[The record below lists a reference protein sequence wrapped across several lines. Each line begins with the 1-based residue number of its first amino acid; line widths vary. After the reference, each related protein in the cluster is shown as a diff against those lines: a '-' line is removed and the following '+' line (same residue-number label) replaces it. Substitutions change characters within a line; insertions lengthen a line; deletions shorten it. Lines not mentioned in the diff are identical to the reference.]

1 MSGTGT
7 RPAPRHPGRALPH
20 RGAWEKSRD
29 RVERSCPRGR
39 LCACTHMCKT
49 LIATGEVVGLH
60 RDAPQPGPAAA
71 SQNQLSFQSIHTAS
85 PRAGASNPKPSLCSR
100 WSQPVV
106 SSAKWTCVPALEA
119 EKEGE
124 RPAWRLR
131 RSGPRRVT
139 ERVFLDPVN
148 LEAHPGHH
156 VTRPSAQLPGVLR
169 PSPSHPGKPGRL
181 HAAPLHLPISTNVP
195 AAAPRSGGQPGG
207 QTAPQAARGWA
218 GTSGNRP
225 RVSFI
230 ISCFNFHSA
239 QILHPA

>member
-71 SQNQLSFQSIHTAS
+71 SQNQLSFQSIHTAP

-119 EKEGE
+119 
-124 RPAWRLR
+124 LR
-131 RSGPRRVT
+131 RKESAQPGACGGLDHAGSRKESSWTRRTWKPTPVTMSHAPLRSCQECSDPHPTIPGSPAGSTRLPSTSPSQQTSPQLRRVLAAN
-139 ERVFLDPVN
+139 RVAKL
-148 LEAHPGHH
+148 HP
-156 VTRPSAQLPGVLR
+156 RLPG
-169 PSPSHPGKPGRL
+169 
-181 HAAPLHLPISTNVP
+181 
-195 AAAPRSGGQPGG
+195 GGQAG
-207 QTAPQAARGWA
+207 AATDRG
-218 GTSGNRP
+218 
-225 RVSFI
+225 
-230 ISCFNFHSA
+230 FHS
-239 QILHPA
+239 